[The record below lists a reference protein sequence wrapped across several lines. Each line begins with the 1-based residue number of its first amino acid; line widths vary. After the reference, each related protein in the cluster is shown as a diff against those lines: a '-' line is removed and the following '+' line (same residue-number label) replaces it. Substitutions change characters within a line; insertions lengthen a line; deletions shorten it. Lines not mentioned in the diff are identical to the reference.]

1 MHQGPAALGAAA
13 YTRLYQ
19 AEYPRLVAYARTLT
33 GNPWTAGDL
42 VAEAH
47 YRVWRRV
54 RTGPP
59 FAADAAPAE
68 LTSAVRGLS
77 AAAAGWGPPQS
88 GSRLE
93 PLVEVLAELPQ
104 RWVTALWLAEVDGL
118 SPEGVARRLG
128 THADA
133 AAALVERARE
143 SLRQEYLRAQ
153 PGTPAS
159 AACGAHWERMAA
171 HVQGVDTPHQAEQI
185 AVHIEGCQDCR
196 ARMEQMV
203 AADDRLPALTG
214 PALLALLDRGAA
226 AWLAPF
232 AAFGAAATVGATTR
246 TVPLGAAHA
255 AAAGGALVST
265 RRSAGHLLRGQ
276 VRQAG
281 PVAATVAG
289 VGALLLASAA
299 VAAGLA
305 LTDGG
310 AAEPEQPAAAS
321 APSDPGGAGVPP
333 QGLESSESSESSGAP
348 ETSGASPRTPDDLRS
363 DAAREASRNRPSTGT
378 PAGKSP
384 SDVPSSALSPSTP
397 ASSSAGPSSPSES
410 SSPSSRPTS
419 SGSPSSSPSGEPSD
433 PSSPSPTDD
442 PTEDPTDDPTD
453 GGTAEPSGTP
463 SDEPSGSAT
472 PGDEPTGKSTA
483 KPTASSDD
491 DTENCV
497 SLLVRVCTDSDR

>member
-13 YTRLYQ
+13 YTRLYE

-59 FAADAAPAE
+59 IGADAAPAE

-77 AAAAGWGPPQS
+77 AAASSWGPPQRAS
-88 GSRLE
+88 YLE
-93 PLVEVLAELPQ
+93 PLVEVLGELPQ

-118 SPEGVARRLG
+118 APEGVARRLG
-128 THADA
+128 SHADG
-133 AAALVERARE
+133 AAALVERGRD

-153 PGTPAS
+153 PGAPAS
-159 AACGAHWERMAA
+159 AACGAYWERMPS
-171 HVQGVDTPHQAEQI
+171 HVQGVDTPQQAEQI

-196 ARMEQMV
+196 ARMEQLV

-226 AWLAPF
+226 TWLAPL
-232 AAFGAAATVGATTR
+232 AAVGGAAAAVAATR
-246 TVPLGAAHA
+246 TLPFGGAHA
-255 AAAGGALVST
+255 SAAGGTLVST
-265 RRSAGHLLRGQ
+265 RRSVRHLMRGQ

-289 VGALLLASAA
+289 VGVLLIASAA

-305 LTDGG
+305 LTDGDP
-310 AAEPEQPAAAS
+310 AEPGQPAAAS
-321 APSDPGGAGVPP
+321 VPSHPGGAGVPP
-333 QGLESSESSESSGAP
+333 QGHSSSGSS
-348 ETSGASPRTPDDLRS
+348 ETSGTSPRKPDELRS
-363 DAAREASRNRPSTGT
+363 DAAREASRNRPSKGA
-378 PAGKSP
+378 PVGQSP
-384 SDVPSSALSPSTP
+384 SDVPSSAVAPSTS
-397 ASSSAGPSSPSES
+397 ASSSAEPSSPSS

-419 SGSPSSSPSGEPSD
+419 PSSSPSSPSGEPSD
-433 PSSPSPTDD
+433 PSAPSPTDD
-442 PTEDPTDDPTD
+442 RTDGPTGEPTD
-453 GGTAEPSGTP
+453 GDTAQPSRPGEPSGTT
-463 SDEPSGSAT
+463 ST
-472 PGDEPTGKSTA
+472 KPTA
-483 KPTASSDD
+483 EPTASSGDSSKD
-491 DTENCV
+491 CV
-497 SLLVRVCTDSDR
+497 SLVVRVCVDDNR